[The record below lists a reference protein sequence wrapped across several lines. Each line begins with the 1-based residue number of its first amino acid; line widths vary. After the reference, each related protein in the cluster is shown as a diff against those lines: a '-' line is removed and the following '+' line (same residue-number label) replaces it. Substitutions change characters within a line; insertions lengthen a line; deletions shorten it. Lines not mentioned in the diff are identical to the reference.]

1 MTRFLPSSLG
11 LKARRFFSQATQ
23 RTLICCGISLLF
35 CTAVIFGGGKPIQD
49 LTQAVS
55 DGLLRL
61 AKQPDPPFQFA
72 QVLIDSSSLNM
83 DQLPEEEIQA
93 SRELR
98 AMAKGFPWSRQVYA
112 GAIDRLLGAGAKLII
127 LDVLLFGER
136 EGDQELHDALA
147 RHPGKVV
154 IMSNF
159 VQDQGNDGAAI
170 IRFQTPNESTL
181 PPGTA
186 VGFANFW
193 RSDDGVVR
201 SAPFR
206 MRAPAGEFVYSSPAM
221 ALGLLKGQEAME
233 QLPDSSL
240 FIPSLEGLA
249 PDVRVPLWQ
258 LFSQREW
265 ETNLK
270 NGEVF
275 RDRVVALG
283 ASAQEFHDEFVTPFG
298 TYVGA
303 GLHLAAL
310 AAAWTGAFYSMAS
323 VWLTLAGLF
332 LGVAL
337 TAFAWIVSKNTA
349 PRIALV
355 VTGLV
360 LAVPAGLFILEFT
373 GQMPPLSAFALATFV
388 SSFSN
393 LSVDLVAEIRE
404 KRRTRSTLERY
415 VSPGLAK
422 EILDNKAG
430 FLQSLG
436 GARRDVTI
444 MFSDV
449 RGFTARTE
457 AGDPTELFEQLNE
470 YFGYMV
476 SEILG
481 AGGAIDKFMGDG
493 ILAVW
498 GTLSRRTPEEEAAAA
513 IACSLAMKTSLNH
526 LNSQRV
532 ERGLLPWK
540 IGIGIHSGTVLFG
553 NVGSQARME
562 PTVIGDPVN
571 LASRVEGLTK
581 ALKCDILVT
590 EATKQLAGD
599 GALYRRADLVR
610 VIGRDAPVE
619 VFAYWPE
626 EISLEDRLVHENG
639 ILRFR
644 DGDFAGAKDIF
655 QRLVSSQAG
664 DSLAAIYI
672 QRCASYE
679 QNPPPTNWAGVF
691 QAESK

>member
-1 MTRFLPSSLG
+1 MTRFPPSSLG
-11 LKARRFFSQATQ
+11 LEAGKYFSPTTQ
-23 RTLICCGISLLF
+23 RTLLCCGGSLLF
-35 CTAVIFGGGKPIQD
+35 CAAVIFIGGKPVEK
-49 LTQAVS
+49 LAQAVS
-55 DGLLRL
+55 DGMVQL
-61 AKQPDPPFQFA
+61 AKQPEPPFEFA
-72 QVLIDSSSLNM
+72 QVLIDSSSLNL
-83 DQLPEEEIQA
+83 DQLPDEDIQG

-98 AMAKGFPWSRQVYA
+98 AMAEGFPWSRQVYA
-112 GAIDRLLGAGAKLII
+112 GAIDRLIGAGAKLVI

-159 VQDQGNDGAAI
+159 VQDQGPDGAAI
-170 IRFQTPNESTL
+170 IRFQIPNDSTL

-193 RSDDGVVR
+193 RSEDGVVR

-206 MRAPAGEFVYSSPAM
+206 MRAPAGEIVYSSPAM
-221 ALGLLKGQEAME
+221 ALGLLKGREAME

-240 FIPSLEGLA
+240 FIPSLKGLA

-258 LFSQREW
+258 LFSEREW
-265 ETNLK
+265 EANLK

-283 ASAQEFHDEFVTPFG
+283 ASAPQFHDEFVTPLG
-298 TYVGA
+298 TYIGA

-310 AAAWTGAFYSMAS
+310 AAAWTGSFYSMAS
-323 VWLTLAGLF
+323 IWFTLAGLF
-332 LGVAL
+332 LGVTL
-337 TAFAWIVSKNTA
+337 TAFAWIMPKNTA
-349 PRIALV
+349 ARIAV
-355 VTGLV
+355 IVAGLA
-360 LAVPAGLFILEFT
+360 LAVPAGLFLLEFT
-373 GQMPPLSAFALATFV
+373 GRMPPLSAFVMATLV

-393 LSVDLVAEIRE
+393 VSVDLIAEIRE
-404 KRRTRSTLERY
+404 RRRTRSALERY

-422 EILDNKAG
+422 EILDNKAE

-444 MFSDV
+444 LFSDV

-457 AGDPTELFEQLNE
+457 AGDPTQLFEQLNE

-513 IACSLAMKTSLNH
+513 IACSLAMKASLNH
-526 LNSQRV
+526 LNAQRA

-540 IGIGIHSGTVLFG
+540 IGIGVHSGSVLFG

-590 EATKQLAGD
+590 EATKQLAGNH
-599 GALYRRADLVR
+599 ALYRPADLVR
-610 VIGRDAPVE
+610 VVGRGAPVE
-619 VFAYWPE
+619 VFTYWSD
-626 EISLEDRLVHENG
+626 EISEKDRLAHENG
-639 ILRFR
+639 IRLFR
-644 DGDFAGAKDIF
+644 EGDFTRAKLVF
-655 QRLVSSQAG
+655 EELVSSQPG

-679 QNPPPTNWAGVF
+679 ANPPSSDWAGVF